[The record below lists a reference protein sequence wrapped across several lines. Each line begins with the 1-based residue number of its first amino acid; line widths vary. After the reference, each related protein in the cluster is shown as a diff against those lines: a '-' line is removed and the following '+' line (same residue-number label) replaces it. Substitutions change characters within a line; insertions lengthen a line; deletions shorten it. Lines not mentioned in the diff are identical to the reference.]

1 MKRYFTITLLSL
13 LLVGTSPLFA
23 QRSNCGVSP
32 EPNTFTQKDGSEI
45 TVFAYGNE
53 QEHYLETKD
62 GYTILANSEGVFEY
76 ATIDNTGNLVPS
88 GIKANN
94 KVTFK
99 GKATPEKHLRY
110 SHSQK
115 AILAEIFTQ
124 LESKPGLGKKAP
136 QGFPN
141 KGVNKV
147 CVLLIQYPD
156 LLATIDKTVYQN
168 LFNQV
173 NYTSTGS
180 FRDYYLKTSYGQLTL
195 NSDVYG
201 WYTADNGYKFYGK
214 NNVNYSANTRA
225 LVRDAVESADSAGV
239 DFSAYDNDLDG
250 EVDGLLIL
258 HSGIGAEEQ
267 SAPNANDYIWSF
279 RSSLGSGSVVT
290 NAGVSVNSYC
300 MFPEKRYNGGSYTA
314 VGIGVISH
322 EFGHILDLPD
332 LYSTQ
337 SRGEGAGNFT
347 NMAGGPWLN
356 NEKTPCLFDA
366 WSKSV
371 MEWLQPTVIS
381 QNGTYTIKKAAV
393 DSNFCYRINT
403 PKANEYFLLENKQL
417 KGFDRYIPGKGLAI
431 WHINTNT
438 ARLLSQG
445 GGNNVNND
453 TSKYGMGLVQAD
465 GLRGLEKA
473 TNRGDG
479 GDLFPGTTT
488 NRSFS
493 GTTNPSSALYPTTS
507 GGVRASS
514 NVVISNITLNADSS
528 ITFTLGN
535 KASASYSA
543 ASLNGCV
550 PYTVTLNNNSLFAN
564 KYKWIFADS
573 IGESFETNPTHVF
586 TQKGSYKVTLYVL
599 DSIDNIVDSNSQ
611 TFVINESP
619 KAAALINRLGPDS
632 FLLTNT
638 STNYD
643 FVTWRFGSSSNSS
656 QEPVI
661 LKASSPGKMS
671 AMLIAY
677 KATCTDTFNFELD
690 IYNLGINEF
699 SLLQNVS
706 VFPNPFTNQLMVDIE
721 SLSSGDA
728 TVTMSNIIGQQIFA
742 KEIALSKGKNTLDLS
757 NEIGTQMQGTYFLT
771 IKANDSFFVY
781 KVLKI
786 NR

>member
-1 MKRYFTITLLSL
+1 MKRYFLLSL
-13 LLVGTSPLFA
+13 LLAGTSALFA
-23 QRSNCGVSP
+23 QRSNCAVSP

-45 TVFAYGNE
+45 TVYAYGNE

-62 GYTILANSEGVFEY
+62 GYTILANNDGIYEY
-76 ATIDNTGNLVPS
+76 AIIDNAGNLVP
-88 GIKANN
+88 GGMKANN

-99 GKATPEKHLRY
+99 GKAAPEKHLRY
-110 SHSQK
+110 SNSQK
-115 AILAEIFTQ
+115 AILAEIFAQ
-124 LESKPGLGKKAP
+124 LESKNTLGKKAP

-141 KGVNKV
+141 KGVHKV

-156 LLATIDKTVYQN
+156 LPATIDKTVYQN
-168 LFNQV
+168 LFNQA
-173 NYTSTGS
+173 NYASNGS

-201 WYTADNGYKFYGK
+201 WYMADNGYKFYGK
-214 NNVNYSANTRA
+214 NNPNYNANTRD
-225 LVRDAVESADSAGV
+225 LVRDAVEAADSAGV
-239 DFSAYDNDLDG
+239 DFSVYDNDLDG

-279 RSSLGSGSVVT
+279 RSGLGSNAVST
-290 NAGVSVNSYC
+290 NSGVSINSFC
-300 MFPEKRYNGGSYTA
+300 MFPEKRYNSGSYTA
-314 VGIGVISH
+314 VGIGVITH

-356 NEKTPCLFDA
+356 SEKTPCLFDA
-366 WSKSV
+366 WSKIA

-381 QNGTYTIKKAAV
+381 QNGTYTIKKSAV

-403 PKANEYFLLENKQL
+403 PKTNEYFLLENKQL

-438 ARLLSQG
+438 AKLLSQG
-445 GGNNVNND
+445 GNNNVNND
-453 TSKYGMGLVQAD
+453 TARYGMGLMQAD
-465 GLRGLEKA
+465 GLRGLEKG

-479 GDLFPGTTT
+479 GDLFPGTTN

-493 GTTNPSSALYPTTS
+493 GTTNPSSLLHPTT
-507 GGVRASS
+507 GGVRAAS
-514 NVVISNITLNADSS
+514 NVVISNITINADSS

-543 ASLNGCV
+543 ASLNGCA
-550 PYTVTLNNNSLFAN
+550 PYTVVLNNNSLFADRFRWN
-564 KYKWIFADS
+564 FGDS
-573 IGESFETNPTHVF
+573 TAEATETSPTHVF
-586 TQKGSYKVTLYVL
+586 TKKGNYKVTLYAL
-599 DSIDNIVDSNSQ
+599 DSNNTVVDSNVQ

-638 STNYD
+638 STNFD

-656 QEPVI
+656 QDPI
-661 LKASSPGKMS
+661 TLKATGSGKMA

-690 IYNLGINEF
+690 IYKAGINEF

-706 VFPNPFTNQLMVDIE
+706 VFPNPFSSQLTVDIE
-721 SLSSGDA
+721 SLASGQA
-728 TVTMSNIIGQQIFA
+728 TLAISNILGQQILA
-742 KEIALSKGKNTLDLS
+742 REVTLSKGKNTLDLS
-757 NEIGTQMQGTYFLT
+757 NEIGAQKQGTYFLS
-771 IKANDSFFVY
+771 IKANNSFFVY

-786 NR
+786 NN